1 MGLVEELAGLRSRVE
16 ALTRAVGRH
25 DRVPEVR
32 WGTVTVHNDTVTL
45 VSFPGESGMVTI
57 TRASCGVWVGAPV
70 LVQVQGQDRYIIG
83 TAATPWQPLP
93 LFNGWTNFGNG
104 WQTARYR
111 RGAGGQVYLQGLI
124 THPNANET
132 GVFAQVPT
140 GFRPTGG
147 TLMFSAL
154 GNVGTAR
161 IDVGAD
167 GMASVLTYSQG
178 ASAAY
183 VSLSGITYQAE
194 G

>member
-1 MGLVEELAGLRSRVE
+1 MGLVEEFAGLRSRVE

-45 VSFPGESGMVTI
+45 VSFPGESGVVTI

-83 TAATPWQPLP
+83 TAATPWRPLP
-93 LFNGWTNFGNG
+93 LFNGWQNFGNG

-111 RGAGGQVYLQGLI
+111 RGSGGQVYLQGLI
-124 THPNANET
+124 MHPNANET
-132 GVFAQVPT
+132 GTAASLPE
-140 GFRPTGG
+140 GFRTLTG
-147 TLMFSAL
+147 TLMFVAL
-154 GNVGTAR
+154 AGGGSAR
-161 IDVGAD
+161 IDVD
-167 GMASVLTYSQG
+167 GNGTLSVLGYSSG
-178 ASAAY
+178 ASSAY